1 MQYWVI
7 APDGKKYGPADVPTL
22 NTWVAQGRVTAQ
34 TRVQELA
41 SGDQMLASQI
51 PGILLVPF
59 SGSQNYNTNY
69 QNVYPRVPDPSY
81 GKDWEKEILAA
92 WLLGGVGIFCCAFAA
107 IFGVIKAS
115 NAQRAGHPGAQAP
128 LIFNIVALII
138 GFGLL
143 PMILRAINIG
153 SF

>member
-7 APDGKKYGPADVPTL
+7 APDGQKYGPADVPTL
-22 NTWVAQGRVTAQ
+22 NTWAAQGRVTAA

-41 SGDQMLASQI
+41 SGDQMMASQI

-69 QNVYPRVPDPSY
+69 QNVYPRVSDPMG
-81 GKDWEKEILAA
+81 GKDWAKEVQTA
-92 WLLGGVGIFCCAFAA
+92 WALGVAGLLCCGLFA

-115 NAQRAGHPGAQAP
+115 NAQRAGFPNAQGAM
-128 LIFNIVALII
+128 IFNIIVLVI
-138 GFGLL
+138 GFGVVPLVAG
-143 PMILRAINIG
+143 IFN
-153 SF
+153 